1 MNFEIEEIVL
11 EAVDCFYPIELDQP
25 LFQKMKQVYI
35 FLEKLIYTIF
45 WLHKPLWSLF
55 RHNTKRGTLMGFPY
69 HDCLMLQLIS
79 FGWFSNVI
87 IIQHLVENW
96 LEKLWLVGNIFTM
109 Y

>member
-45 WLHKPLWSLF
+45 
-55 RHNTKRGTLMGFPY
+55 
-69 HDCLMLQLIS
+69 
-79 FGWFSNVI
+79 
-87 IIQHLVENW
+87 
-96 LEKLWLVGNIFTM
+96 
-109 Y
+109 